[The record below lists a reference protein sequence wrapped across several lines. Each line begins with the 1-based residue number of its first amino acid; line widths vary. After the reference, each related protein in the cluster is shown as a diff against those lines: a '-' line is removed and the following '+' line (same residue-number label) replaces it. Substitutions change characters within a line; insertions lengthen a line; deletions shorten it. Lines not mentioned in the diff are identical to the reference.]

1 MNRDEYLNAINEIL
15 DQAKQFGFDS
25 YDLRMDLQGALLKHK
40 KYCDGLG
47 ESTDMDALLR
57 DYFLVDAMFQTI
69 KAYKDQSLIVEIK
82 QRANDYKMLGEN
94 LELFWAGL

>member
-15 DQAKQFGFDS
+15 DQAKQLGFDS
-25 YDLRMDLQGALLKHK
+25 YDLRMDFTAALLQHK

-47 ESTDMDALLR
+47 ESTDIEALLR

-69 KAYKDQSLIVEIK
+69 KSYKDQCLIVEIK

-94 LELFWAGL
+94 LELFWSAL